1 MTAVSAARAKLP
13 PMIVYEG
20 AHVQSTWRP
29 DIPKDSEIYPWLF
42 ANSSGWMSS
51 DTFYKWF
58 EEWEVKT
65 RSHKD
70 DELEPRLLIYN
81 GHLSHIWYGTLE
93 LVRAQ
98 NVTII
103 KLPPH
108 TTDLLLPL
116 DVSVFKSLKGYW
128 GDILFQRLRVTRSR
142 LSKAEFATHLCDP
155 EVWKK
160 AFSVENIKNGFRR
173 RGIFSVDSI
182 QYPEHRFSINL
193 KIRYDKWVEEGKPDI
208 SAAEIDKLVVESQ
221 KGEEEAEILEED
233 SSFDDSLSS
242 NRINTPATDTTESVT
257 INGKKGKILSFLFRT
272 KNQQKCNG

>member
-1 MTAVSAARAKLP
+1 
-13 PMIVYEG
+13 
-20 AHVQSTWRP
+20 
-29 DIPKDSEIYPWLF
+29 
-42 ANSSGWMSS
+42 MSS
-51 DTFYKWF
+51 DAFYKWF

-70 DELEPRLLIYN
+70 GELKPRLLIYD

-93 LVRAQ
+93 LARAQ

-108 TTDLLLPL
+108 TRDLLQPL
-116 DVSVFKSLKGYW
+116 DVSVFKSFKGYW
-128 GDILFQRLRVTRSR
+128 GDILFKRLRVTRSR

-155 EVWKK
+155 EVWEK
-160 AFSVENIKNGFRR
+160 AFAVENIKNGEH
-173 RGIFSVDSI
+173 

-208 SAAEIDKLVVESQ
+208 SAAETDKLVVESQ

-257 INGKKGKILSFLFRT
+257 INGKKGKILSFFVSDEKPTEMQRVTQGSSMSISLASLKKMALKILTPYKHQSLPNHRRSE
-272 KNQQKCNG
+272 GR